1 MAVLTVLVSTVVI
14 IPDADTAYSA
24 AKVITRAEAV
34 LKVPVVAVMIAIA
47 VTALWVAVVITQV
60 VAELTVLTIVAVI
73 VVAAVVVMVVVTENK
88 LTDELIETKVIC
100 K

>member
-1 MAVLTVLVSTVVI
+1 
-14 IPDADTAYSA
+14 
-24 AKVITRAEAV
+24 
-34 LKVPVVAVMIAIA
+34 MIAIA

-60 VAELTVLTIVAVI
+60 GAELTVLTIVAVI
-73 VVAAVVVMVVVTENK
+73 VVAAVVVTENK